1 MHIVSRFCS
10 KAGTEYPVY
19 PKLNGSRPLLH
30 WEALPNLNDS
40 IINTLLKKKAKGNQK
55 GPQCTI
61 FPCTAIFPDIFC
73 NLLLQQRFEMLHNT
87 PCYLSDLD
95 VPRIIRLFLAPLSW
109 RSPQRIRSI
118 SCNYLSVDLKKKK
131 NLWHQ
136 LCIFLIYSIQPHKKT
151 STSNFSW
158 GCGVNCAA
166 YNETF
171 ILCER
176 LAIRMQVVT

>member
-118 SCNYLSVDLKKKK
+118 SCNYLSVDLKKNKKSVASALHISDLLHSTPQK
-131 NLWHQ
+131 NLHIKLFMGLRCQ
-136 LCIFLIYSIQPHKKT
+136 LRCL
-151 STSNFSW
+151 
-158 GCGVNCAA
+158 
-166 YNETF
+166 
-171 ILCER
+171 
-176 LAIRMQVVT
+176 